1 MEFDLVDKVEYEDIK
16 EVLVNS
22 LPDDVVNCY
31 SLEVFNDAKKVLI
44 QEKLTEKTVQLLDDE
59 DYVLQQVTSKKRE
72 EVNNKVEFSDRQ
84 LTVIKA
90 LEKVLEH
97 CQREGIKLIGYSDEL
112 VAYPANCNDIEE
124 ASEYCLEIN
133 TSETYKGA

>member
-31 SLEVFNDAKKVLI
+31 SLQVFNDAKKVLI

-112 VAYPANCNDIEE
+112 VAYPANCTDIEE
-124 ASEYCLEIN
+124 ASEFCLEIN